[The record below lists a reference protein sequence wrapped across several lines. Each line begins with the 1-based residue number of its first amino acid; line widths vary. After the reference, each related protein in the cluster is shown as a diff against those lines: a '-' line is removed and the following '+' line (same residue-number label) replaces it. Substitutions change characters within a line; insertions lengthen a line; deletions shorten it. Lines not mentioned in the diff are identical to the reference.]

1 MSAHPLLPVVFI
13 ILLAGVAVWVS
24 PTAALIITAIAVLI
38 FSAYAFANTPGYD
51 GETRRRIDRAN
62 R

>member
-1 MSAHPLLPVVFI
+1 MAAHPLIPVVI
-13 ILLAGVAVWVS
+13 IVTLAGLAVWVS
-24 PTAALIITAIAVLI
+24 PAAALIITAVAVLI

-51 GETRRRIDRAN
+51 PETQRRIDRAN